1 MDKKPLIKK
10 ILLAFEQSRTSIGYD
25 KIYTFNDGPNNIKQ
39 ITVSFGITEYGNLK
53 KLIEDY
59 CNKDGKHKPYFEKYL
74 PKIGKTPLCE
84 DLEFIS
90 LLKAS
95 GSDPLM
101 QLCQDQA
108 FDNMYINRAYQFCDT
123 NQLDLPLSRLVI
135 CDSYLQSGS
144 ILSLLRNK
152 FSEKIPASG
161 GNEKKWI
168 ESYCTVRRDWLK
180 NHSRKILNKTIY
192 RMNFML
198 DRIKKD
204 DWELSQPPFNA
215 NGLII
220 KD

>member
-1 MDKKPLIKK
+1 MDKTPLIKK

-39 ITVSFGITEYGNLK
+39 ITLSFGITEYGNLK

-59 CNKDGKHKPYFEKYL
+59 CSKDGKHKPYFEKYL
-74 PKIGKTPLCE
+74 AKIGKIPLSE
-84 DLEFIS
+84 DLDFIS
-90 LLKAS
+90 LLKAA

-108 FDNMYINRAYQFCDT
+108 FDNLYINRAYKFCDT
-123 NQLDLPLSRLVI
+123 NELNLPLSRLVI

-144 ILSLLRNK
+144 ILSFLRNK
-152 FSEKIPASG
+152 FSEKIPVAG
-161 GNEKKWI
+161 GDEKKWI
-168 ESYCTVRRDWLK
+168 QSYCTVRRDWLK

-192 RMNFML
+192 RMDFML
-198 DRIKKD
+198 DRIKKG
-204 DWELSQPPFNA
+204 DWDLTQSPFNA